1 MPLSAVIVDDEQ
13 LARDELAY
21 LLKDVGDINVVAQ
34 GKNGVEAVNLIR
46 EHNPDLVF
54 LDVQMPGLDGFGVIK
69 KLLDRKVPLPK
80 IVFATAFDQYAVKA
94 FEVNAVDYLLK
105 PFDKKRVVQS
115 VQKARAKLESSATSS
130 DKLET
135 LVRMLESQKPQT
147 SKILIKAAGRLFLV
161 DQKDICYASIED
173 GVISVA
179 TSGPAG
185 MEGQSN
191 CRTLE
196 ELLDSLDPNLFWRA
210 HRSYLVNINR
220 IKEVVPW
227 FKSSYQLRMDDKKRV
242 VQSVQKARAKLE
254 SSTTSSDKL
263 ETLVRMLESQ
273 KPQTS
278 KILIKAA
285 GRLFLVDQKDICYA
299 SIEDGVISVA
309 TSGPAGMEGQSNCR
323 TLEELLDSLDP
334 NLFWRAHRS
343 YLVNINRIKEVVP
356 WFKSSYQLRMDDK
369 KQTEIPVSRAQTR
382 RLREL
387 FGL

>member
-1 MPLSAVIVDDEQ
+1 

-21 LLKDVGDINVVAQ
+21 LLRNAGDIDVVAQ
-34 GKNGVEAVNLIR
+34 GKNGLEAVSLIK
-46 EHNPDLVF
+46 EHNPDMLF

-69 KLLDRKVPLPK
+69 KLLDKKVPLPQ

-105 PFDKKRVVQS
+105 PFDKKRVSQS
-115 VQKARAKLESSATSS
+115 VQKARAKQESEGTPS

-135 LVRMLESQKPQT
+135 LMRLLESQKQPQS
-147 SKILIKAAGRLFLV
+147 SKLLLKALGRMLLV
-161 DQKDICYASIED
+161 DQRDICYASIED
-173 GVISVA
+173 GVITVVTGGAS
-179 TSGPAG
+179 G

-220 IKEVVPW
+220 I
-227 FKSSYQLRMDDKKRV
+227 R
-242 VQSVQKARAKLE
+242 
-254 SSTTSSDKL
+254 
-263 ETLVRMLESQ
+263 
-273 KPQTS
+273 
-278 KILIKAA
+278 
-285 GRLFLVDQKDICYA
+285 
-299 SIEDGVISVA
+299 
-309 TSGPAGMEGQSNCR
+309 
-323 TLEELLDSLDP
+323 
-334 NLFWRAHRS
+334 
-343 YLVNINRIKEVVP
+343 EVVP

-369 KQTEIPVSRAQTR
+369 KQTEIPVSRSQTR